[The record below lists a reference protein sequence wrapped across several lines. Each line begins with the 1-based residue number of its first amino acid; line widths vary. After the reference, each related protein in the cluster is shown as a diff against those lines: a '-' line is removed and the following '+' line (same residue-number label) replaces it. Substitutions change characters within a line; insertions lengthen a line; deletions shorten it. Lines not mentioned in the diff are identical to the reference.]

1 MNKDWLRRTIRS
13 FEPYVVPEIKEHTV
27 INANES
33 PYNIFDFPEVKADFM
48 ARLAKTP
55 SYHYPD
61 PFAQE
66 LRAALAAY
74 AGCRPEE
81 VLVGNGGDEI
91 ISIIAN
97 TFLNEGDTLLVHSPT
112 FDIYGIDAQVL
123 GAEVV
128 TVPDLPG
135 FKRDTGGLLAKVR
148 ELQPKMTVICNPNNP
163 TGNILP
169 LSYLEEVL
177 QAADNLVVID
187 EAYLEFSGQDSIIT
201 KLQKYDNLIVIRTLS
216 KAFGLAGVRVGY
228 AVAQKDVIEALSL
241 VKLVYNV
248 GILGQITALAAMAHS
263 QMILRHNVPPTIAA
277 RDYLCAELK
286 KIDGV
291 TVYDSVTNFVLI
303 RVPNGPALVKALSD
317 ADICVRFYK
326 AAELQ
331 NCLRITVTTMDVVRR
346 VISVIQKEAG
356 HA

>member
-1 MNKDWLRRTIRS
+1 MNKEWLRRTIRS
-13 FEPYVVPEIKEHTV
+13 FEPYVVPEIKERTV

-61 PFAQE
+61 PFARE

-97 TFLNEGDTLLVHSPT
+97 TFLNEGDRLLVHSPT

-123 GAEVV
+123 GAKVV

-135 FKRDTGGLLAKVR
+135 FTRDTDGLLAKVR

-163 TGNILP
+163 TGDILP
-169 LSYLEEVL
+169 LSYLEDVL
-177 QAADNLVVID
+177 QAANNLVVID
-187 EAYLEFSGQDSIIT
+187 EAYLEFSEQDSIIT
-201 KLQKYDNLIVIRTLS
+201 KLQEYDNLIVIRTLS

-263 QMILRHNVPPTIAA
+263 QMILQHNVPPTIAA
-277 RDYLCAELK
+277 RDYLCAKLK

-303 RVPNGPALVKALSD
+303 RVPDGPALVKALSD

-346 VISVIQKEAG
+346 VISVIQKEVR